1 MRHKSMSNPFIEEI
15 ATWHDFYMLAGSAA
29 ATLMGLIFVSVSLH
43 IDIISRTEKY
53 GDIRALA
60 IQTFFNFLL
69 ILGFAFIFMAPSD
82 TPFGIGTPLLIL
94 GILGLVRT
102 ARLWLRFGIK
112 ASSKDQVFSVNQ
124 IRRRLL
130 IPNTVCFITLIAV
143 ALDVLQWHTYL
154 IDWMVMIVIWLTISA
169 TMIAWDIMLR
179 VGELKR
185 SNQ

>member
-1 MRHKSMSNPFIEEI
+1 MRYKSMSSPFIEEI
-15 ATWHDFYMLAGSAA
+15 ATWQDFYMLTGSAA

-53 GDIRALA
+53 EDIRAMA

-69 ILGFAFIFMAPSD
+69 ILGFAFIFMVPSD
-82 TPFGIGTPLLIL
+82 TPYGFGIPLLIL

-112 ASSKDQVFSVNQ
+112 ASSKDQVFKVNQ

-130 IPNTVCFITLIAV
+130 IPNTVCFIALIAV
-143 ALDVLQWHTYL
+143 ALDFLQWHTNL

-169 TMIAWDIMLR
+169 TLIAWELMLR